1 MTVKEWDKL
10 RETMSNLDNL
20 ILFCRHSCRDD
31 CSVEVAEALDEVWDI
46 IDEIKTEEVSDDK
59 RYEWK
64 ARGGSKGIVEAD
76 NLLDLIKQVNLGLM
90 NELGYYLDEFTSIEE
105 METKTIKEKD

>member
-1 MTVKEWDKL
+1 
-10 RETMSNLDNL
+10 MS
-20 ILFCRHSCRDD
+20 
-31 CSVEVAEALDEVWDI
+31 
-46 IDEIKTEEVSDDK
+46 KK
-59 RYEWK
+59 YEWK

-90 NELGYYLDEFTSIEE
+90 NELGYSLNEFTSIEE